1 MFNYIAIG
9 VPKQAFFV
17 LRPSNAAAQLAF
29 SDVVDYVQQQQQD
42 EVSQRECHHI
52 AKFLWLDSE
61 RQVASDSVARLL
73 RYRSQMDLPG
83 SSSPQSPGGH
93 MSSVDI
99 WMGGYFIDLSQ
110 SYSKDWSFGRH
121 SSKLFADLVV
131 TRDKLTHVS
140 RKHAI
145 LRIDSETRLAFLKPG
160 ASEISVN
167 SVSGNETTSRLALR
181 LGTNVVEMGEL
192 RFDFEYTE
200 FSRTDEATGILS
212 EYLTDVYGSDSQPPP
227 ESISATPTP
236 SSATKIIGSYVLNGI
251 LGAGTFGSV
260 RPATGIAGNKILAIK
275 SIVTRPNIS
284 AEPIATMEEL
294 TRRLD
299 SSTDENYI
307 LRLVES
313 FRVAGNL
320 NEVHLVLEP
329 FTPITLEKIP
339 VQTQ

>member
-121 SSKLFADLVV
+121 SSKLFADLVRNAFSV
-131 TRDKLTHVS
+131 LKAWSQRDFRKLS
-140 RKHAI
+140 
-145 LRIDSETRLAFLKPG
+145 
-160 ASEISVN
+160 
-167 SVSGNETTSRLALR
+167 
-181 LGTNVVEMGEL
+181 TNVVEMGEL

-299 SSTDENYI
+299 LSTDENYI